1 MSRGPEYSPR
11 EQAYIKQ
18 VAYTRT
24 WSGIAADLVRL
35 YPDDNGGYRSGRAVR
50 NWVRRQEHL
59 GAFVVVKTR
68 VPRELLESA
77 GVRTQDIGGMLIESL
92 RLKAKA

>member
-11 EQAYIKQ
+11 EREYIERMAYG
-18 VAYTRT
+18 RT
-24 WSGIAADLVRL
+24 WGAIATDLVRL
-35 YPDDNGGYRSGRAVR
+35 FPEDNGGYRSGRAVR

-59 GAFVVVKTR
+59 GAFVIVKTR